1 MPQNRRSDPRAGPA
15 RNQTTYQGSSA
26 LNFAGGDSSHSP
38 NHNDTNGKIR
48 IPITLSQSIQYALI
62 PIIVTE
68 NGGATT
74 RDYEVSHDSAYFRNR
89 GNAAVTVYAKDDTV
103 VDGNGEGI
111 TLSPNPP
118 KR

>member
-1 MPQNRRSDPRAGPA
+1 M
-15 RNQTTYQGSSA
+15 
-26 LNFAGGDSSHSP
+26 
-38 NHNDTNGKIR
+38 GKIR

-89 GNAAVTVYAKDDTV
+89 GNAAVTVYAEDDTV

-111 TLSPNPP
+111 TPKLRVATRWRHRWHSRNNNDHDSRQRQLKRKATQQSPLTQAG
-118 KR
+118 